1 MDNYHGHIKPND
13 QLVNCLLISLRHG
26 VDFCCSITIHQCFF
40 IYTLVILVVVQASC
54 LGYIGLMHT
63 TPYWNLCQKVCFV
76 FFFRLSN
83 TASLVIFMYINL
95 LIGTNSYTP
104 VSVCTQ
110 GTLNMSIMNQDL
122 VLMLLIVRHWLDL
135 TSFCNIILYALVIVQ
150 TMNIFW
156 CQIYD
161 IHHWKINKYRIF

>member
-1 MDNYHGHIKPND
+1 
-13 QLVNCLLISLRHG
+13 
-26 VDFCCSITIHQCFF
+26 
-40 IYTLVILVVVQASC
+40 
-54 LGYIGLMHT
+54 
-63 TPYWNLCQKVCFV
+63 
-76 FFFRLSN
+76 
-83 TASLVIFMYINL
+83 MYINL

-150 TMNIFW
+150 TMNIF
-156 CQIYD
+156 
-161 IHHWKINKYRIF
+161 